1 MWDRKVPVN
10 VEEEGVERF
19 WEGGKEGEA
28 ERELDWWDD
37 KEAGERH
44 VTGVRMNYIYVATS
58 GQIKYA
64 LRIQG
69 LELQL
74 CPS

>member
-1 MWDRKVPVN
+1 MWDRKVPVD

-28 ERELDWWDD
+28 GRELDWWDD

-44 VTGVRMNYIYVATS
+44 VTGVPD
-58 GQIKYA
+58 
-64 LRIQG
+64 
-69 LELQL
+69 ELHL
-74 CPS
+74 CGDFWAD